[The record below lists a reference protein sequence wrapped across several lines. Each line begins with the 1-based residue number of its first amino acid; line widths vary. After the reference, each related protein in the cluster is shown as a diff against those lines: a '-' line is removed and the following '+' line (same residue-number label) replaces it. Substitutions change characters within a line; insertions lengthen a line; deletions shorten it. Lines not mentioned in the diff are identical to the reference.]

1 MAFFCR
7 IFGRFSGIFCP
18 WTSYRSRI
26 LNQEYLFLKI
36 WSLELSQDISYK
48 IFIFDHIWG
57 EGARGVLAYEN
68 LRQDFCARSGPI
80 QLAVVLVTKAIS
92 IIYLPFF
99 RLVTHS
105 GPKEAKSGNTLHH
118 QHDSRFEMYTDLQTI
133 MILCTFQ
140 GYSVFSWSKKNRKNW
155 FSTLLERIHFWA
167 SVNAYKI

>member
-1 MAFFCR
+1 MAFFKV
-7 IFGRFSGIFCP
+7 FVGIFRVFSVRERVTGHTFWP
-18 WTSYRSRI
+18 RNI
-26 LNQEYLFLKI
+26 FFLKI
-36 WSLELSQDISYK
+36 LSLELYQETSYET
-48 IFIFDHIWG
+48 FIFDHIWG
-57 EGARGVLAYEN
+57 LAYEN

-155 FSTLLERIHFWA
+155 FSTLLERIHF
-167 SVNAYKI
+167 